1 VGTQPLAIKQINLE
15 RETRYTLGKNER
27 LKKRVYIEELFT
39 SGESFS
45 LFPLRVYYCVR
56 HDTETTDHRPGTTE
70 AVLQFGVGV
79 SKKHFKKA
87 VDRNRIKR
95 WIKEAYRTQNK
106 ELGAVTL
113 AKKEFCLKL
122 FILFVG
128 KEMPDFDLINQKV
141 HEALKRLELKFNW

>member
-1 VGTQPLAIKQINLE
+1 MAGEKLF
-15 RETRYTLGKNER
+15 TLGKNER
-27 LKKRVYIEELFT
+27 LKKREYIEELFT

-45 LFPLRVYYCVR
+45 LFPLRVYYFVR
-56 HDTETTDHRPGTTE
+56 HDTETTDHRPRTTE
-70 AVLQFGVGV
+70 AVLQFGAGV

-106 ELGAVTL
+106 ELGAVML

-128 KEMPDFDLINQKV
+128 KEMPDFDSVNQKV
-141 HEALKRLELKFNW
+141 NEVLNRLEKKLAV